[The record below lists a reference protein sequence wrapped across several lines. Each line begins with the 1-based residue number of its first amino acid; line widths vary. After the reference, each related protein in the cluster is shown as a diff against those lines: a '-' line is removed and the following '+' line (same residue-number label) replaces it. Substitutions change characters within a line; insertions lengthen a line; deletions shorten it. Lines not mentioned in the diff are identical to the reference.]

1 MVQRIVPI
9 FVALLGVVTEYAKER
24 FGLWGDALRP
34 FYSTGFQTS
43 HISWNNMKIDSLQFA
58 MYVQAILQD
67 AEKGDQLAMQTLT
80 EWDEMNQEEGLPPMK
95 EQLTEWNKANAPQ
108 RSTTDV
114 QPLTQPTTMAKTF
127 EEETNERCEQWER
140 ERPKPQEP
148 ITRGMDNGNGV
159 DSMLSTL

>member
-1 MVQRIVPI
+1 
-9 FVALLGVVTEYAKER
+9 
-24 FGLWGDALRP
+24 
-34 FYSTGFQTS
+34 
-43 HISWNNMKIDSLQFA
+43 MKIDSLQFA
-58 MYVQAILQD
+58 LYVQAILQD

-127 EEETNERCEQWER
+127 KEETNERCEQWER
-140 ERPKPQEP
+140 ENGRSLKSLSREEWISAMEQILCCPRFEVEQ
-148 ITRGMDNGNGV
+148 MLDN
-159 DSMLSTL
+159 MLASRL